1 MKKASSVLFP
11 VIATDRRSAIP
22 LHRQV
27 YNALREHILQGNL
40 RPGQQMPSTRAL
52 ALELQL
58 SRIPV
63 LTAYAQLL
71 AEGYCET
78 RAGAGTFVSR
88 SLPQQE
94 PHRGRQPSHTRPV
107 ASQRRSV
114 ARRAQWLAPYKPQS
128 WLRGFGAF
136 SLGQP
141 AYNEFPFHLWAKLVA
156 RHCRHPHI
164 STLHYGGPFGS
175 DALRRAICTYL
186 RTSRAVRCEPAQIM
200 IVSGSQQALEVSTR
214 VLLDAGDS
222 AWVEEPG
229 YWLAK
234 EVLTALGC
242 KLVPIPVDREGL
254 DVAQG
259 IRRCSKARAAYI
271 TPSHQFPLGVTM
283 SATRRLQLLDW
294 AERAGSWIIED
305 DYDSEYRY
313 DSMPIAS
320 LQGLDRNHRVIYIGT
335 FSKTLFPGLRLG
347 YIVIPEDLI
356 ERFAAI
362 RNAMDLGSP
371 HLYQAVLADFI
382 VEGHFARHI
391 RRMRQLYNE
400 RRLALVDSLQK
411 HFGRGAEIVGTE
423 AGMHLAATLPM
434 KIRDTEVSE
443 CAAREKLYVAP
454 LSPAYSERPGKRGFI
469 LGFGGTPAAQAY
481 EAVAH
486 LKRLLNA

>member
-1 MKKASSVLFP
+1 M
-11 VIATDRRSAIP
+11 
-22 LHRQV
+22 
-27 YNALREHILQGNL
+27 
-40 RPGQQMPSTRAL
+40 
-52 ALELQL
+52 
-58 SRIPV
+58 
-63 LTAYAQLL
+63 
-71 AEGYCET
+71 
-78 RAGAGTFVSR
+78 
-88 SLPQQE
+88 
-94 PHRGRQPSHTRPV
+94 
-107 ASQRRSV
+107 
-114 ARRAQWLAPYKPQS
+114 
-128 WLRGFGAF
+128 
-136 SLGQP
+136 
-141 AYNEFPFHLWAKLVA
+141 
-156 RHCRHPHI
+156 
-164 STLHYGGPFGS
+164 
-175 DALRRAICTYL
+175 
-186 RTSRAVRCEPAQIM
+186 RCEPQQIM

-242 KLVPIPVDREGL
+242 KLMPVPVDREGL

-283 SATRRLQLLDW
+283 SAARRLQLLDW
-294 AERAGSWIIED
+294 AERAGSWIVED

-320 LQGLDRNHRVIYIGT
+320 LQGLDRNDRVIYIGT

-411 HFGRGAEIVGTE
+411 HFGRSAEIFGAE
-423 AGMHLAATLPM
+423 AGMHLAVTLPM
-434 KIRDTEVSE
+434 KSPDTEVSE
-443 CAAREKLYVAP
+443 RAAREKLYVAP
-454 LSPAYSERPGKRGFI
+454 LSPAYSERPGRRGFI
-469 LGFGGTPAAQAY
+469 LGFGGTPAADAD

-486 LKRLLNA
+486 LSRLLRNS